1 VGSEKITDQLT
12 PVRIALVGAG
22 RMGRVHLRALE
33 RSPSIEVAA
42 VIEPS
47 AAARAA
53 VAADARAVYETPEQ
67 FLDDRGA
74 EAVLIAAPSDQH
86 LALVTAFAAAGLPM
100 LCEKPVGVSV
110 SEATAAAEA
119 AQRAGVVL
127 QVGYWRRFVPE
138 LVELRRR
145 IGAGALGDIFQLS
158 CMQWDAEPPQAE
170 FRAHS
175 GGICIDMGVHEF
187 DQTRWLLGQEIEW
200 IAAVP
205 ARPSSSAPAPATD
218 PDAATILLSLSG
230 GTTATVSLGRRF
242 PLADSCWLEVWGAH
256 GYERVPFMWGRDG
269 DRVFVDALVAQA
281 QAFAGSVR
289 ADGGAGVGA
298 DGGDAVAALAAAER
312 AARSLARTAESTSSR
327 EPTVAR

>member
-1 VGSEKITDQLT
+1 VGSEELTDQLT

-22 RMGRVHLRALE
+22 RMGRVQLRALK

-53 VAADARAVYETPEQ
+53 VAADVSTVYETPEQ
-67 FLDDRGA
+67 FLDDCGA

-86 LALVTAFAAAGLPM
+86 LALVTAFAAAGLSM

-110 SEATAAAEA
+110 SEAIAAAEA
-119 AQRAGVVL
+119 AQHAGVVL

-138 LVELRRR
+138 LIELRRR
-145 IGAGALGDIFQLS
+145 IRAGALGDIVQLS
-158 CMQWDAEPPQAE
+158 CMQWDAEPARAD

-187 DQTRWLLGQEIEW
+187 DQTRWLLGQEIDW
-200 IAAVP
+200 IAALP
-205 ARPSSSAPAPATD
+205 AGPSSVDPAPAAD

-230 GTTATVSLGRRF
+230 GTTGTVSLGRRF
-242 PLADSCWLEVWGAH
+242 PFADSCWLEVWGTH
-256 GYERVPFMWGRDG
+256 GYERVPFMWDRDG
-269 DRVFVDALVAQA
+269 ERVFVGALVAQA
-281 QAFAGSVR
+281 QAFAGTVR
-289 ADGGAGVGA
+289 ADEGACEGA
-298 DGGDAVAALAAAER
+298 DGADAVAALIAAER
-312 AARSLARTAESTSSR
+312 AAELLAQATERTTPRA
-327 EPTVAR
+327 PTVAR